1 MIMKRDMDLIR
12 KILLTTESDIHG
24 FAPQKP
30 MEIDGYTQEEIGY
43 HIHLLGEADLAKV
56 INMTFDQSDSPSAQM
71 LNLTWNGHE
80 FLDSARENTRWNQ
93 AKDKISK
100 MGGAS
105 IEIWLALLIEL
116 GKKQLGLLDGRFDNQ
131 GGK

>member
-12 KILLTTESDIHG
+12 NILLTTESDIHG
-24 FAPQKP
+24 LAPPKS
-30 MEIDGYTQEEIGY
+30 MEIDNYTQEEIGY
-43 HIHLLGEADLAKV
+43 HIHLLGEAGLAKV
-56 INMTFDQSDSPSAQM
+56 VDMTSYQSESPFAQIRS
-71 LNLTWNGHE
+71 LTWAGHD

-105 IEIWLALLIEL
+105 IEIWIALLI
-116 GKKQLGLLDGRFDNQ
+116 QLAKTQLSL
-131 GGK
+131 